1 MPGQIGSFTAC
12 YRAVFMAQ
20 EDVWMNV
27 SRGFAL
33 ASLMAVASLTTLA
46 ASPAFA
52 QFSLIDAAKA
62 VSAMQ
67 GEEGEEGVEADD
79 VDGIVAAA
87 PKAAGLLNTLGS
99 QLDITPEQ
107 AIGGAGAM
115 LGLAR
120 NQLSGQ
126 DFSEL
131 SKNVPGLAQIAGNSA
146 ISGLSGLGGLLGAGS
161 DKNALLDGL
170 LGNVKDTKDLNNA
183 FSALGMDTGMIGMF
197 APVILQYLGQ
207 QGVAG
212 SLLQNLGGIWG
223 TGTGIGIGS

>member
-1 MPGQIGSFTAC
+1 
-12 YRAVFMAQ
+12 
-20 EDVWMNV
+20 MNV

-52 QFSLIDAAKA
+52 QFSLVDAAKA
-62 VSAMQ
+62 VSAIQ
-67 GEEGEEGVEADD
+67 GDEGGEGDD
-79 VDGIVAAA
+79 ADGIVAAA

-115 LGLAR
+115 LGLAK

-131 SKNVPGLAQIAGNSA
+131 SKNVPGLSQIAGNSA
-146 ISGLSGLGGLLGAGS
+146 IGGLNGLGGLLGAGS

-170 LGNVKDTKDLNNA
+170 LGNVKDTNDLNNA
-183 FSALGMDTGMIGMF
+183 FSALGMDTGMIGLF

-223 TGTGIGIGS
+223 TGTGTGIGS

>member
-1 MPGQIGSFTAC
+1 
-12 YRAVFMAQ
+12 
-20 EDVWMNV
+20 MNV

-52 QFSLIDAAKA
+52 QFSLSDAANA
-62 VSAMQ
+62 VTAMQ
-67 GEEGEEGVEADD
+67 GNEDD
-79 VDGIVAAA
+79 ESDESDESEDAVAAL
-87 PKAAGLLNTLGS
+87 PKAAGLLTSLGS
-99 QLDITPEQ
+99 QLNVTPEQ
-107 AIGGAGAM
+107 ALGGAGAM

-126 DFSEL
+126 DFTEL
-131 SKNVPGLAQIAGNSA
+131 SKNVPGLDQIAGNSA
-146 ISGLSGLGGLLGAGS
+146 LSGLSGLGGLGGLLGGGV
-161 DKNALLDGL
+161 DKNPLLNGL

-183 FSALGMDTGMIGMF
+183 FSALGMDTGMIGLF

-223 TGTGIGIGS
+223 TGIGTGIGS

>member
-1 MPGQIGSFTAC
+1 MKI
-12 YRAVFMAQ
+12 
-20 EDVWMNV
+20 

-33 ASLMAVASLTTLA
+33 SWLLTLA

-52 QFSLIDAAKA
+52 QFSLSDAANV

-67 GEEGEEGVEADD
+67 GSSGEEEGA
-79 VDGIVAAA
+79 VAAA

-99 QLDITPEQ
+99 ELKITPEQ

-115 LGLAR
+115 LGLAKNR
-120 NQLSGQ
+120 LSEPQ
-126 DFSEL
+126 FSEL
-131 SKNVPGLAQIAGNSA
+131 SKSVPGLDQIAGNSA
-146 ISGLSGLGGLLGAGS
+146 IGGLNGLGGLLGGGS

-170 LGNVKDTKDLNNA
+170 LGNVKDTDDLNNA
-183 FSALGMDTGMIGMF
+183 FSALGMDSGMIGQF
-197 APVILQYLGQ
+197 APIILQYLGQ

-223 TGTGIGIGS
+223 SGAGV

>member
-1 MPGQIGSFTAC
+1 
-12 YRAVFMAQ
+12 MAQ

-52 QFSLIDAAKA
+52 QFSLSDAANA
-62 VSAMQ
+62 VTAM
-67 GEEGEEGVEADD
+67 EGNEDD
-79 VDGIVAAA
+79 ESDESEDAVAAL
-87 PKAAGLLNTLGS
+87 PKAAGLLTTLGS
-99 QLDITPEQ
+99 QLNVTAEQ
-107 AIGGAGAM
+107 AVGGASAM

-126 DFSEL
+126 DFTEL
-131 SKNVPGLAQIAGNSA
+131 SKNVPGLDQIAGNSA
-146 ISGLSGLGGLLGAGS
+146 ISGLSGLGGLLGGGV
-161 DKNALLDGL
+161 DKNPLLNGL

-183 FSALGMDTGMIGMF
+183 FSALGMDTGMIGLF

-223 TGTGIGIGS
+223 TGTGIGS

>member
-1 MPGQIGSFTAC
+1 MK
-12 YRAVFMAQ
+12 
-20 EDVWMNV
+20 V

-33 ASLMAVASLTTLA
+33 TCLLTLA

-52 QFSLIDAAKA
+52 QFSLSDAANV

-67 GEEGEEGVEADD
+67 GNQGEQGEGT
-79 VDGIVAAA
+79 VAAA

-99 QLDITPEQ
+99 ELKITPEQ

-115 LGLAR
+115 LGLAKNR
-120 NQLSGQ
+120 LSEPQ
-126 DFSEL
+126 FSEL
-131 SKNVPGLAQIAGNSA
+131 SKSVPGLDQIAGNSA
-146 ISGLSGLGGLLGAGS
+146 IGGLNGLGGLLGGGS

-170 LGNVKDTKDLNNA
+170 LGNVKDTGDLNNA
-183 FSALGMDTGMIGMF
+183 FSALGMDSGMIGQF
-197 APVILQYLGQ
+197 APIILQYLGQ

-223 TGTGIGIGS
+223 SSAGV

>member
-1 MPGQIGSFTAC
+1 MKI
-12 YRAVFMAQ
+12 
-20 EDVWMNV
+20 

-33 ASLMAVASLTTLA
+33 ASLLTLS

-52 QFSLIDAAKA
+52 QFSLSDAANA
-62 VSAMQ
+62 VTAMQ
-67 GEEGEEGVEADD
+67 GNEDD
-79 VDGIVAAA
+79 ESDESDESEDAVAAL
-87 PKAAGLLNTLGS
+87 PKAAGLLTTLGS
-99 QLDITPEQ
+99 QLNVTPEQ
-107 AIGGAGAM
+107 AVGGAGAM

-126 DFSEL
+126 DFTEL
-131 SKNVPGLAQIAGNSA
+131 SKNVPGLDQIAGNSA
-146 ISGLSGLGGLLGAGS
+146 LSGLSGLGGLLGGGV
-161 DKNALLDGL
+161 DKNPLLNGL

-183 FSALGMDTGMIGMF
+183 FSALGMDTGMIGLF

-223 TGTGIGIGS
+223 TGIGTGIGS

>member
-1 MPGQIGSFTAC
+1 
-12 YRAVFMAQ
+12 
-20 EDVWMNV
+20 MNV

-52 QFSLIDAAKA
+52 QFSLVDAAKA

-67 GEEGEEGVEADD
+67 GDEGNDEGDD
-79 VDGIVAAA
+79 ADGIVAAA

-146 ISGLSGLGGLLGAGS
+146 ISGLNGLGGLLGAGS

-170 LGNVKDTKDLNNA
+170 LGNVKDTSDLNNA
-183 FSALGMDTGMIGMF
+183 FSALGMDSGMIGQF

-223 TGTGIGIGS
+223 AGAGS